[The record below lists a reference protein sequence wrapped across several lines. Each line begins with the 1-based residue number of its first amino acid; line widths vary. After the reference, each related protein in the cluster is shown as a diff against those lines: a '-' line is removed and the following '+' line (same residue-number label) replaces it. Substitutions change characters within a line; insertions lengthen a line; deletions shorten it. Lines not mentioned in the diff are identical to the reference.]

1 MQGTTADTSCRRLS
15 RRIKAEFIEFA
26 LAEGVLC
33 FGEFTLK
40 SGRLSPYF
48 FHISK
53 LFSGRMLQKLGYF
66 YEQAL
71 KASELQPD
79 CLFGAAY
86 KGIPLATALAQ
97 TLAQDGDK
105 AWDLPCIF
113 NRKEAKGHGEGGQ
126 LIGEAQPGWQCLI
139 VDDVLTA
146 GTAVRGCLPL
156 LAAAKLKPLG
166 LLVALDRE
174 ECAVQG
180 AAQSARASLQE
191 RGLAVTSIVG
201 VSDVVDY
208 LRAHRPGSAELDRM
222 FVYRKEYGVAAS
234 AH

>member
-1 MQGTTADTSCRRLS
+1 MQAH
-15 RRIKAEFIEFA
+15 KEEFIEFI
-26 LAEGVLC
+26 LAEEVLR

-48 FHISK
+48 FHISR
-53 LFSGRMLQKLGYF
+53 LFSGRMLQKLSYF
-66 YEQAL
+66 YGHAL
-71 KASELQPD
+71 KASGLKPD

-97 TLAQDGDK
+97 TLAQDGAQ

-113 NRKEAKGHGEGGQ
+113 NRKEAKEHGEGGR

-146 GTAVRGCLPL
+146 GTAVQECLPL
-156 LAAAKLKPLG
+156 LAEAKLKAIG
-166 LLVALDRE
+166 LLIALDRE

-191 RGLAVTSIVG
+191 RGLVVTSIVG

-208 LRAHRPGSAELDRM
+208 LMAHRANSAALGRM
-222 FVYRKEYGVAAS
+222 LAYQEEYGAAAS
-234 AH
+234 EH